1 MNDVKPVI
9 LVVDDE
15 QFNLDI
21 ITDYLG
27 DIDVDV
33 TCVNNGEQALSML
46 QETPDQF
53 SAVLL
58 DRMMPGMDGME
69 VLKNV
74 KKDNNIN
81 RLPIIMQT
89 AKADKQSMLEGL
101 SAGAHYY
108 LSKPYDQNTLV
119 AIVSSAIRDYQ
130 HYLLLRHD
138 LKQSSQAL
146 KMMEK
151 GTFTFQSLDDG
162 RNLATMLANACPNSE
177 RLILGLTE
185 IITNAIEHG
194 NLGISYKEKSK
205 LNNVGGWETE
215 VNKRLV
221 SPLYKDRYATVEF
234 TRGRHEITFVISDQ
248 GNGFDWHKYMEI
260 SPDRAFDSHGRGIAL
275 AKSLSF
281 NEIQYLNNGSQVRIT
296 IPVQ

>member
-1 MNDVKPVI
+1 LNDVKPVI

-119 AIVSSAIRDYQ
+119 VIVSSAIRDYQ